1 MIKSRKKD
9 LGFPQDLPGHSGT
22 LRPRSSSR
30 TLKRKQQLAQRRFVF
45 SFLTSLILTFI
56 ILLAGINLIKMIA
69 GSPEAM
75 QKWDVA
81 FINADTTEIPENS
94 RGYFSEPVANV
105 VALIPQTKEGSLLR
119 FYADSKSKN
128 FIPRQVQQESFA
140 LMASTQTQLKA
151 KEIYTVE
158 NKSIGLVELEIKN
171 TQTGVSNP
179 YLIWDGGQ
187 ERDRFLKSNRK
198 FFFEVQDSGLYDIS
212 FYYFQSPELP
222 RIDITLENPPI
233 PDNYDELYRYY
244 GDPLDPEF
252 SNNYIVTIGLQNPNG
267 GEWKVDCHKAI
278 AYRLHQ
284 VWEELIKDNNLHLIE
299 TYNGC
304 LNIRMKRGKNEPSVH
319 SWGLAIDV
327 NAEKYPMGSPERQ
340 PEVITQAFKNQGL
353 SWGGYWKSIKD
364 PMHYEF
370 SVSGI

>member
-1 MIKSRKKD
+1 MTKSRNKD
-9 LGFPQDLPGHSGT
+9 LGTPQDLPGHSGT
-22 LRPRSSSR
+22 LRPRNSYR
-30 TLKRKQQLAQRRFVF
+30 TLKRKQQLARRRFVF
-45 SFLTSLILTFI
+45 SFLSSLILTFI

-69 GSPEAM
+69 GSPAAM

-81 FINADTTEIPENS
+81 FINVDTSKIAENS
-94 RGYFSEPVANV
+94 GSYFREPVANV
-105 VALIPQTKEGSLLR
+105 VALIPQSAEGSLLR
-119 FYADSKSKN
+119 FYADSQSKN
-128 FIPRQVQQESFA
+128 FLPSQVQQESFT
-140 LMASTQTQLKA
+140 LRASTKTQLKA

-158 NKSIGLVELEIKN
+158 NKSTGLVELEIQN
-171 TQTGVSNP
+171 TETGVSNP

-187 ERDRFLKSNRK
+187 KRDRFLESDRK
-198 FFFEVQDSGLYDIS
+198 FFFEVQESGLYDIR
-212 FYYFQSPELP
+212 FYYFQSPELA

-252 SNNYIVTIGLQNPNG
+252 GKNYIVTIGLKNPNG
-267 GEWKVDCHKAI
+267 GEWKVECHKAI
-278 AYRLHQ
+278 AERLRQ
-284 VWEELIKDNNLHLIE
+284 VWEELINGDNLHLIQ

-327 NAEKYPMGSPERQ
+327 NAEEYPLGSPKQQ

-353 SWGGYWKSIKD
+353 SWGGYWKSRKD